1 MKSIGLIIGSNRPN
15 RIAIKIA
22 KWIDEN
28 FDSSSLELEMIDLK
42 KINLPFLDEPEI
54 PAKGN
59 YQQGHTIKWAKEI
72 NSLDGIIILYP
83 QYNWGYPAVL
93 KNALDYLYDEWRGKP
108 VSTIVYGSHGG
119 FQAQIALDLVLKGLH
134 MNTLNS
140 NISLSINTDAFNVDT
155 DLEKYRFNLE
165 AVTHEFE
172 NILN

>member
-1 MKSIGLIIGSNRPN
+1 M
-15 RIAIKIA
+15 
-22 KWIDEN
+22 
-28 FDSSSLELEMIDLK
+28 
-42 KINLPFLDEPEI
+42 
-54 PAKGN
+54 
-59 YQQGHTIKWAKEI
+59 

-140 NISLSINTDAFNVDT
+140 TISLSIKTDNFNVDT

-165 AVTHEFE
+165 AVIHEFE